1 MTVTEDSTQSL
12 HQKKNTTTTS
22 QTYIDYITYV
32 DYRALPRN
40 VVIRQL
46 NSTAQ
51 KKKKNSNYVATRD
64 VRDPNCA
71 KRHKTR
77 L

>member
-12 HQKKNTTTTS
+12 HKKKKNTTATS

-51 KKKKNSNYVATRD
+51 KKKTD
-64 VRDPNCA
+64 
-71 KRHKTR
+71 TT
-77 L
+77 

>member
-12 HQKKNTTTTS
+12 HQKKITTTTS

-51 KKKKNSNYVATRD
+51 KKKTE
-64 VRDPNCA
+64 
-71 KRHKTR
+71 TT
-77 L
+77 